1 MAEYLTP
8 ANSNSSSSSGPT
20 FNCMKLLALW
30 LRQAAVINALAP
42 SLPFVRNK
50 FICYSKY
57 AFKFIQIVCTFPNRI
72 FQLIICSLIANIAVQ
87 LRATL
92 FYLNVTINSEFI
104 SKIWVKSSEK
114 QNKIQLLKSAL
125 FKLLYNT
132 CICMFCKTSL
142 NHNANMN
149 HKQIIYKKKK
159 MKNTVTRRITFIG
172 WQFRMSHW
180 IQFVSVCVRA
190 QQEPVLFIGI
200 WLAISQKGHTKML
213 ETAQIK

>member
-30 LRQAAVINALAP
+30 LRQTAVINALAP

-159 MKNTVTRRITFIG
+159 WKIP
-172 WQFRMSHW
+172 SH
-180 IQFVSVCVRA
+180 V
-190 QQEPVLFIGI
+190 E
-200 WLAISQKGHTKML
+200 
-213 ETAQIK
+213 